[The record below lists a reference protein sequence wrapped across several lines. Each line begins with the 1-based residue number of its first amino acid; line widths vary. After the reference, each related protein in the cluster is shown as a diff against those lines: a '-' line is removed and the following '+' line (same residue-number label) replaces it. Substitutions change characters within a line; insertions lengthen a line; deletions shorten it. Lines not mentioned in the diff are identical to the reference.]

1 MKRVNF
7 VAKASATADRYPMV
21 TIAPLSKY
29 SKGFTVSA
37 VFRASMTFP
46 TYVPS
51 CLADW
56 AMPGTLFNE
65 TMSPMANTSGRPGR
79 VQSGSAGTRPARSV
93 STPVARASIP
103 TAARQ
108 VGRLLQ
114 CDVRVEG
121 VLAKLHVGRLLGN
134 GGLGVGCVC
143 VGSLVGHGDL
153 PCLLTRQYA
162 SDE

>member
-1 MKRVNF
+1 
-7 VAKASATADRYPMV
+7 MV
-21 TIAPLSKY
+21 TSGIDWDQGQHDIAIQVIGSSLQ
-29 SKGFTVSA
+29 A
-37 VFRASMTFP
+37 
-46 TYVPS
+46 TYT
-51 CLADW
+51 ADW
-56 AMPGTLFNE
+56 AMPGTLFHE

-114 CDVRVEG
+114 CDVRVEP
-121 VLAKLHVGRLLGN
+121 VHAKLHVGRLLGN

-143 VGSLVGHGDL
+143 VGSLVGRGDL